1 MAAISPAV
9 LWHAQRGCG
18 GVCGWRRHRIIPAT
32 WRWGQSSLCSAF
44 WLASR
49 SQTVLPPVL
58 ARQGAFLSWSLQA
71 LPRGSGQHCPFKA
84 WPQSLISVVTGQVVR
99 RYRPGPQGKLLG
111 SRARRG
117 SVVPGS
123 EALPGK
129 CSLGHWPPFK
139 GAPWPACRTPAGLI
153 QSLLLASTGC
163 TEHVQPLTVHRCW

>member
-1 MAAISPAV
+1 MGAISPAV
-9 LWHAQRGCG
+9 CGMHSG
-18 GVCGWRRHRIIPAT
+18 GVVGSVGGDITALSQPRE
-32 WRWGQSSLCSAF
+32 GLCSAF

-84 WPQSLISVVTGQVVR
+84 WPQSLISVVPGQVVR

-139 GAPWPACRTPAGLI
+139 GAPWPACRTPACLV

-163 TEHVQPLTVHRCW
+163 SLSMFNHLLCTGVGRA